1 MTHDWWTP
9 LEVLIAILGF
19 FALCVV
25 LDTINTLLG
34 RLASTWIAP
43 HRRRTVPN
51 K

>member
-9 LEVLIAILGF
+9 REVLTAIIGF

-34 RLASTWIAP
+34 KLASRWVASP
-43 HRRRTVPN
+43 RRRTVPN
-51 K
+51 R